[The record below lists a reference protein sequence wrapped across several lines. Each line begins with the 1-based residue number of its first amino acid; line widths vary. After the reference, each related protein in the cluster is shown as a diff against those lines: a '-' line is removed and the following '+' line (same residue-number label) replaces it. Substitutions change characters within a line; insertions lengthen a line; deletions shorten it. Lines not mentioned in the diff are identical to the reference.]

1 MPGRAETTPT
11 AATGYRGANASW
23 EDFPISDTRN
33 AAFEFV
39 RALSSELAS
48 GDLELPAFPDVA
60 IRVRNAL
67 EDPNVA
73 ADQVARLVAAEP
85 VLAAR
90 LIKIANSAL
99 VSGRSGDGVKDIRTA
114 VTRLGFSMVRNTA
127 ITLAMSQTMGG
138 QSNAELK
145 TRLGEL
151 WQHSIRVG
159 AIAYVI
165 ARTNRRLSADEAM
178 LAGLLHDIGK
188 IYILQRAERHP
199 ELFAAG
205 EAFEHIVGDW
215 HTGVGSAILLGWKF
229 SPEMVAVAEE
239 HEQLER
245 ITRADADLVDV
256 VLVANLLANDDQ
268 EGEGISE
275 WAALPAVQRLQL
287 ADNSAA
293 AILADSRDRLESIIN
308 ALQGAG

>member
-1 MPGRAETTPT
+1 MKTL
-11 AATGYRGANASW
+11 
-23 EDFPISDTRN
+23 SD
-33 AAFEFV
+33 
-39 RALSSELAS
+39 ELVS
-48 GDLELPAFPDVA
+48 GELELPAFPDVA
-60 IRVRNAL
+60 IRVRTAL

-73 ADQVARLVAAEP
+73 VDQVARLVAADP

-99 VSGRSGDGVKDIRTA
+99 LSGRSGDGVKDIRTA
-114 VTRLGFSMVRNTA
+114 VTRLGFNMVRNTA
-127 ITLAMSQTMGG
+127 IALAMSLTMGDE
-138 QSNAELK
+138 SNAELK
-145 TRLGEL
+145 TVLSEL
-151 WQHSIRVG
+151 WRHSVRVG
-159 AIAYVI
+159 AISYVI

-199 ELFAAG
+199 ALFTAG
-205 EAFEHIVGDW
+205 EAFEQIVADW

-245 ITRADADLVDV
+245 ITNADADLVDV
-256 VLVANLLANDDQ
+256 VLVANLLANDAQD
-268 EGEGISE
+268 GEGISD

-308 ALQGAG
+308 ALQGTG